1 MKQCLVAVGQRRSN
15 TLSFNR
21 RVPIGCGSNRSR
33 IRSETDE
40 NALLSITFAS
50 KLSDVPL
57 PAAPHLRAARV
68 TQMGV
73 VRPNH
78 QLRIAVTVPQV
89 IEKRLQ
95 SLGHVAITQVPR
107 SCMAAEHDAVILFRI
122 LDNAGVLLCGEE
134 LVGGH
139 SAIALSKFSCL
150 LRQFDKLFDDFIL
163 A

>member
-1 MKQCLVAVGQRRSN
+1 MKECLVAVGQRRSHR
-15 TLSFNR
+15 LSFSR

-40 NALLSITFAS
+40 NGFLSITLATE
-50 KLSDVPL
+50 LSDVPL
-57 PAAPHLRAARV
+57 AAAPHLRAARV

-89 IEKRLQ
+89 IEERFQ

-107 SCMAAEHDAVILFRI
+107 SYMAAEHDTVILFRI
-122 LDNAGVLLCGEE
+122 LDNAGVLRCEEE

-139 SAIALSKFSCL
+139 SAIALSKFTCL
-150 LRQFDKLFDDFIL
+150 LRQFDKLFDDF
-163 A
+163 